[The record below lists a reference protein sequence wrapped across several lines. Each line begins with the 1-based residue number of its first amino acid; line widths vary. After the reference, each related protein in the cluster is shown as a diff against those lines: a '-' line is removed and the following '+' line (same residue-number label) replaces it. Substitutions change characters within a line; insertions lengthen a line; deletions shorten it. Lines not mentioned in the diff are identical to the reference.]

1 MSRELDDRLRGI
13 RLVAF
18 DVDGVLTD
26 GRLYYGPDGESQ
38 KVFHVRDG
46 VGLKVL
52 PDVGIEVAV
61 VSAKDSPAL
70 RTRLSELGVKHAFFG
85 CHNKLQRLQKLA
97 GELELAPN
105 EIAFVGDDLVD
116 LEVMAWCGLGLA
128 PADAYSLV
136 LERADQVLTVKGGQ
150 GVARCVADLVLKAQG
165 LYEQAYTLAADAHFE
180 RRRDSSDS

>member
-1 MSRELDDRLRGI
+1 MSLDKGTMLNAI

-26 GRLYYGPDGESQ
+26 GRLYYGADGESQ

-46 VGLKVL
+46 VALKVL

-70 RTRLSELGVKHAFFG
+70 RARLNDLGVKHAFLG
-85 CHNKLQRLQKLA
+85 CHDKLQRMQTLA
-97 GELELAPN
+97 GELALAPHQV
-105 EIAFVGDDLVD
+105 AFVGDDLVD
-116 LEVMAWCGLGLA
+116 LEVMRWCGCGLA

-136 LERADQVLTVKGGQ
+136 QERADQVLPVKGGQ
-150 GVARCVADLVLKAQG
+150 GVARCVADLILKAQG

-180 RRRDSSDS
+180 RQRDPSS